1 MKPLLHI
8 GSNEQECRYE
18 LRADVS
24 RNGDMT
30 TQESLASDVKRRI
43 AFVVDI
49 VDVRSGLS
57 QSIYKRCNGAL
68 QHTLRTGDGYVA
80 PLLHR
85 VVCSEKAHCSTGG
98 IDVYDRAVACE
109 SVNDNFCIV
118 ALSYVD
124 SRVWATGQRID
135 NECAVADTLGCR
147 QLNDA
152 GVRVR
157 CCYVVSQCKRFFKM
171 M

>member
-57 QSIYKRCNGAL
+57 QSINKRCNGAL

-85 VVCSEKAHCSTGG
+85 VVCSERIAVPAASMSMTELLLA
-98 IDVYDRAVACE
+98 RA
-109 SVNDNFCIV
+109 SMITF
-118 ALSYVD
+118 
-124 SRVWATGQRID
+124 
-135 NECAVADTLGCR
+135 
-147 QLNDA
+147 
-152 GVRVR
+152 
-157 CCYVVSQCKRFFKM
+157 VSLH
-171 M
+171 